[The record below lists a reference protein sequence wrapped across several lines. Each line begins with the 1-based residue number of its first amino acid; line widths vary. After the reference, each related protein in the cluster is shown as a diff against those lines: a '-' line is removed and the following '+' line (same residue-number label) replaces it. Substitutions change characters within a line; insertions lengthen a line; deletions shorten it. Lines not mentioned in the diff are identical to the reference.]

1 MRASPPRDDCLLC
14 TRGPQSKT
22 EAMAPLAAR
31 RARHPGPRLL
41 DGPML
46 FVRTRR
52 DVAELAALVW
62 IGIEVARLFRSK
74 RLRASGL

>member
-1 MRASPPRDDCLLC
+1 
-14 TRGPQSKT
+14 
-22 EAMAPLAAR
+22 
-31 RARHPGPRLL
+31 
-41 DGPML
+41 ML

-52 DVAELAALVW
+52 DVAEVAALVW